1 MQRRRAVHRFT
12 TSGGLLVKIYRIK
25 PQDSTNLVNL
35 FEHLST
41 NSRYQRFNESLVD
54 PDPDYVLRTADS
66 MARVDPRAG
75 AAWLAF
81 SDLPGEPNAPVAGA
95 RYMRLPDGKTAEV
108 SIAVRD
114 DLHQQGIGAELLLY
128 LARHARNNGVRQLL
142 GRFDTGNKGVWRLVQ
157 RAPFAVTT
165 TVQGSETEV
174 VIHLD
179 QPSDRAVDRAQ
190 PSTGELDGRPNLAK
204 EPVMSS
210 EIVATWRLANGL
222 ELRVR
227 PQTADD
233 VQRLA
238 QLFEHVNPERRL
250 ERVGSALP
258 GSTSE
263 ALREATK
270 LAQLG
275 PGEGC
280 VWLAFADLPGQP
292 DSLVA
297 SGRFLRCS
305 LEEAE
310 MSIVVRDDM
319 QGQGIGSKLLYFVL
333 EQARAMGVQ
342 RMYSYFANDNEAV
355 WQIFNYSP
363 YHITWQPRGKQ
374 VEVVTYLQAR
384 TEGSPSLN

>member
-12 TSGGLLVKIYRIK
+12 TPAGLLVKIYRIK
-25 PQDSTNLVNL
+25 PQDSVNLVNL
-35 FEHLST
+35 FEHLSI
-41 NSRYQRFNESLVD
+41 NSRYQRFNEMLVNPDPVYVQRTAASMAAVD
-54 PDPDYVLRTADS
+54 PK
-66 MARVDPRAG
+66 AG

-81 SDLPGEPNAPVAGA
+81 SDLPGEPDAPVAGA
-95 RYMRLPDGKTAEV
+95 RYMRLPDGKSAEV

-114 DLHQQGIGAELLLY
+114 DLQQQGIGAELLLY
-128 LARHARNNGVRQLL
+128 LARHAKNNGIRQLL
-142 GRFDTGNKGVWRLVQ
+142 ASFDTGNKGVWRLVQ
-157 RAPFAVTT
+157 RAPYAVTT
-165 TVQGSETEV
+165 TVHGPETEV
-174 VIHLD
+174 VIDLD
-179 QPSDRAVDRAQ
+179 QPTDRIADRAHSSSGQLSGRA
-190 PSTGELDGRPNLAK
+190 NLAK
-204 EPVMSS
+204 EPTMSS
-210 EIVATWRLANGL
+210 EIVTTWRLANGL

-227 PQTADD
+227 PQKADD
-233 VQRLA
+233 LA
-238 QLFEHVNPERRL
+238 RMAELFEHVNPDKRL
-250 ERVGSALP
+250 ARINTSLP
-258 GSTSE
+258 GVANE
-263 ALREATK
+263 ALREATR
-270 LAQLG
+270 LAELG
-275 PGEGC
+275 PGDGC

-305 LEEAE
+305 PEEAE

-374 VEVVTYLQAR
+374 VEVVTHLQAR